1 MRGRPRNPG
10 GGVPLEALEA
20 AERAARE
27 AIESR
32 LGSRL
37 GDYDIIIKAVAT
49 SDGRLE
55 VSVDVR
61 VTASRILP
69 PDLVDAIVDEAMDR
83 ARRAFEEVLRGRGER
98 WRGGSGATVEGRAP
112 R

>member
-1 MRGRPRNPG
+1 MREHSRDPEEGI
-10 GGVPLEALEA
+10 PLEALEA

-37 GDYDIIIKAVAT
+37 GDYDIAIRAVT
-49 SDGRLE
+49 GSEGRLD
-55 VSVDVR
+55 VSIDVR
-61 VTASRILP
+61 ITASRILP
-69 PDLVDAIVDEAMDR
+69 PDLVEAIVDEAIDR
-83 ARRAFEEVLRGRGER
+83 ARRAFEEVLRQREGR
-98 WRGGSGATVEGRAP
+98 WRGGSRAAAEGRSP